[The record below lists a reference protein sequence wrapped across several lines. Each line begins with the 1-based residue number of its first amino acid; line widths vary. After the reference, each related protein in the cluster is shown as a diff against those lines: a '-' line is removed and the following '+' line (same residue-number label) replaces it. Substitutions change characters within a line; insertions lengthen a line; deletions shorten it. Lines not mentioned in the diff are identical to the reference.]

1 MERQRN
7 NNSFENKTEQEDL
20 ALLIEST
27 ELPEESSVKEYCIY
41 RVPQKVRQIKEAA
54 YTPRVVSIGP
64 FHHGEERLKLM
75 EPLKLGY
82 LKSFL
87 EGTRLTS
94 QYCISKLKEWELGI
108 RNCYAESI
116 PLESD
121 VYLKMILIDA
131 GFIIELF
138 LRYCDVRNWVKRDP
152 LFLKPWLAEDV
163 AHDLILLENQL
174 PFLVLEG
181 LFNLATA
188 NFVTV
193 DLPTFLQLTLNYFA
207 DLNPQKLQ
215 PDGVSL
221 RHFTDLLRI
230 FYLPPSERLQE
241 RSEVGNILDHLYT
254 ASELVEAGLR
264 FKVDKTKKCLLE
276 LQYHKGVLTMPR
288 LDVSDRTEFHLRNI
302 AAFEQAHYSSK
313 TYITDYLK
321 VLDFLVDT
329 DKDVNVLVH
338 KGIITTLLGDSN
350 EVATMINRLCSNLIQ
365 PNMNLEYLFICKQ
378 LNDFYDK
385 PVNKWKAGMI
395 RNYFDTPVK
404 TVTSIAAMVLLILT
418 AIQTICTVI
427 PLVKSN

>member
-1 MERQRN
+1 MERQGN
-7 NNSFENKTEQEDL
+7 NNSFENKTAQEDL
-20 ALLIEST
+20 ALLIESA
-27 ELPEESSVKEYCIY
+27 ELPEESSVKEHCIY

-64 FHHGEERLKLM
+64 FHHGKEKLKLM

-87 EGTRLTS
+87 QGTGLTS
-94 QYCISKLKEWELGI
+94 QYYISKLKEWELGI
-108 RNCYAESI
+108 RNYYAESI

-121 VYLKMILIDA
+121 VFLKMILIDA

-138 LRYCDVRNWVKRDP
+138 LRYCDVHNWVKRDP

-174 PFLVLEG
+174 PFFVLEG

-188 NFVTV
+188 NFVTA
-193 DLPTFLQLTLNYFA
+193 DLPTFPQLTLNYFA

-230 FYLPPSERLQE
+230 FYLPPSERLQK
-241 RSEVGNILDHLYT
+241 RSKVGNILDHLYT

-264 FKVDKTKKCLLE
+264 FKVDKTKKSLLE
-276 LQYHKGVLTMPR
+276 LQYDKGVLTIPR
-288 LDVSDRTEFHLRNI
+288 LDVSDKTEFHFRNI
-302 AAFEQAHYSSK
+302 VAFEQDHYPFE

-321 VLDFLVDT
+321 VLDFLINT
-329 DKDVNVLVH
+329 NKDVDVLVH
-338 KGIITTLLGDSN
+338 KGIITTLLGDNS
-350 EVATMINRLCSNLIQ
+350 EVVIMINSLCSNLIQ
-365 PNMNLEYLFICKQ
+365 LNMNCEYLFICKQ
-378 LNDFYDK
+378 LNDFYEK
-385 PVNKWKAGMI
+385 PVRKWKASI
-395 RNYFDTPVK
+395 IHDYFNTAVK
-404 TVTSIAAMVLLILT
+404 TASSIATIVLLILT
-418 AIQTICTVI
+418 LVQTICSV
-427 PLVKSN
+427 LSVLYS